1 MDRKNWSKVIGII
14 VLLVVVVSIDMLVK
28 KPFFASAKDRVYDL
42 LHSKEKVKV
51 KDDSER
57 ITSRAFLFKY
67 YDYFGYKQ
75 LWTDSAKVN
84 DKYRD
89 MLISM
94 LQHADSL
101 GLDRKD
107 YHQDYIAKFDSLSH
121 LPNFDYAEYE
131 SENELIFTDAA
142 LTFLYH
148 VAYGKEI
155 NIGFNG
161 VKYNIDSARI
171 LNVFKDLL
179 LAGNWRSTL
188 DSLEPRTMQYVAL
201 KTELNRMNACLNG
214 RPGLDTAKVSADG
227 STRTT
232 LIGKLKAYGVMD
244 DQLNNDSVTAAQ
256 IRAGVKAF
264 QKIMSADTTG
274 KLDDKTIAA
283 LNFPLTKRV
292 CQIKESLNDWR
303 WTGRLK
309 EREFILVNIPAARL
323 QIVKSDTTK
332 DISMKVIV
340 GKLATQTPSFT
351 SYITGVTTY
360 PYWVVPFSIATKE
373 MLPKIRKRIA
383 YLEDNNLQVIDSK
396 GKVIDDVE
404 GLNWNRFSPTYFPY
418 TIRQSTGC
426 DNSLGVL
433 KFDLNSPYS
442 IYLHDTNAKGLFNQ
456 KNRFLSHGC
465 VRLEKPMV
473 LAEFVLREGL
483 DTSTVAKLNQ
493 CMADQK
499 PTEFRLKKKLP
510 VLILYMTADIDETG
524 SLKFYN
530 DVYGVEEKKV
540 SPAGKV
546 VAAL

>member
-214 RPGLDTAKVSADG
+214 LPGLDTAKVSADG

-292 CQIKESLNDWR
+292 GQIKESLNDWR
-303 WTGRLK
+303 WR
-309 EREFILVNIPAARL
+309 ARL
-323 QIVKSDTTK
+323 RFGLIRRFRPGDPRWNFGRKPARRDNFPRTAA
-332 DISMKVIV
+332 
-340 GKLATQTPSFT
+340 AT
-351 SYITGVTTY
+351 
-360 PYWVVPFSIATKE
+360 
-373 MLPKIRKRIA
+373 L
-383 YLEDNNLQVIDSK
+383 D
-396 GKVIDDVE
+396 
-404 GLNWNRFSPTYFPY
+404 
-418 TIRQSTGC
+418 
-426 DNSLGVL
+426 
-433 KFDLNSPYS
+433 
-442 IYLHDTNAKGLFNQ
+442 GLFTGDVGNEHRCNSCGSRWRGPRNFTQ
-456 KNRFLSHGC
+456 S
-465 VRLEKPMV
+465 VV
-473 LAEFVLREGL
+473 
-483 DTSTVAKLNQ
+483 D
-493 CMADQK
+493 
-499 PTEFRLKKKLP
+499 
-510 VLILYMTADIDETG
+510 DIDARENRSHVAPARFTG
-524 SLKFYN
+524 TTSPFGCRHLGDNRLVFRARLAPSPFWN
-530 DVYGVEEKKV
+530 VLGNIWFRFGGLHRLQNTSSRRVVRHAPGDGRFGGDGVHW
-540 SPAGKV
+540 
-546 VAAL
+546 